1 MHSLSAIHREART
14 EMVRIVV
21 LSRRSINHPLAG
33 GAGSYIHEIFRRLT
47 DRHSITILSSGGML
61 SKPVEEIDGIDYR
74 QFPEAFHRITLPA
87 RYLTKFAGKTDLLI
101 DNSDVGIPWLSPFYT
116 KMPKILVTYQV
127 ARDIFHHEY
136 ARPFAEIAVNLEPR
150 IYSLYRNNRIVTCSP
165 STKDDLVSLGIQPER
180 ISVIRPGIDDSFRGF
195 EPDGLKFEDPT
206 IICISRFRRYKGLSY
221 AVRSMKFVLEKVPRA
236 KLVIVGNGN
245 PTELKEEV
253 SRTDYPGSIQILERA
268 PNTWNSEK
276 KVMLSRSRLLL
287 IPSVREGYGIV
298 VIEANACGT
307 PAIGW
312 TVPGV
317 QDSIVDGKTGLLVP
331 FGDIRRLGETIAKLL
346 GSGSLQLKA
355 FTQPAIDWA
364 RQHSWDTSAK
374 MFAEIIDSE
383 S

>member
-1 MHSLSAIHREART
+1 MA
-14 EMVRIVV
+14 RIVV
-21 LSRRSINHPLAG
+21 LSQRSVRHPLSG
-33 GAGSYIHEIFRRLT
+33 GAGKYIHEILRRLT
-47 DRHSITILSSGGML
+47 DRHSITILSSGGNL
-61 SKPVEEIDGIDYR
+61 SKPIEEIDGITYR
-74 QFPEAFHRITLPA
+74 HFHESLHRIILPA

-116 KMPKILVTYQV
+116 SVRKILVTYQI
-127 ARDIFHHEY
+127 AQGIFRYEL
-136 ARPFAEIAVNLEPR
+136 ARPLSEIAVSLEPH
-150 IYSLYRNNRIVTCSP
+150 IYSAYRNSKIVTCSP
-165 STKDDLVSLGIQPER
+165 STKADLLSLGIPSER
-180 ISVIRPGIDDSFRGF
+180 VSVIRPGIDDSFRQF
-195 EPDGLKFEDPT
+195 QWDGAKFDDPT
-206 IICISRFRRYKGLSY
+206 IVCISRFRRYKGLSH
-221 AVRSMKFVLEKVPRA
+221 AIRSMRYVLEKIPKA
-236 KLVIVGNGN
+236 KLVIVGNGD
-245 PTELKEEV
+245 PTELRDEV
-253 SRTDYPGSIQILERA
+253 SRTDYSRSITVLERK
-268 PNTWNSEK
+268 PNTWDPEK
-276 KVMLSRSRLLL
+276 RVLLSKSHLLL